1 MAPGKV
7 CLGSTPVG
15 RSMQRHWFYL
25 LLFLPGCT
33 VGAAALSLLLLLLI
47 KDLEAPEN
55 ADPKKEA
62 LISNSQKDSDSSSS
76 ETSPESANG
85 KPSMNGDGK
94 TFVHVINDVEDLH
107 RFMNDRHS

>member
-1 MAPGKV
+1 
-7 CLGSTPVG
+7 
-15 RSMQRHWFYL
+15 MQRHWFYL
-25 LLFLPGCT
+25 LLFLLPGCT